1 MGFDNLLLGFSI
13 ALTPFNIFVAVM
25 GIMLGTIIGVLP
37 GLGGAN
43 GVAILLPLTFT
54 MPPTSAIILLTSI
67 YWGALFGGA
76 ITSILFNIPGEPWS
90 VATTFDGYPLARQGQ
105 GGQALTAAFT
115 SSFVGALFSIV
126 LITLFAPLLAEI
138 ALKFGPPEFFAI
150 QLLTFSS
157 FVGLGGGNPLKSLVS
172 ILLGFILAAVG
183 LDIVTG
189 QLRMT
194 FGSTELMKGFDFI
207 VAVIG
212 LFGIGEILLSM
223 EEGLK
228 FHGARTGMNLA
239 VVLETWR
246 VLPRYWRTFVRGSFI
261 GFWMGFKPGGATP
274 ASFMSY
280 AFAKR
285 FSGRAEHFG
294 KGELEGVVAPET
306 AAHAAGVA
314 AMLPMITLGIPG
326 SPTAAVMLG
335 GLIIWGLQP
344 GPMLFQEKPDFVW
357 GLIASMYTGN
367 VIGVL
372 MVLAFV
378 PLFAAILRI
387 PFAILT
393 PLIVVVC
400 AIGAYAVH
408 NSMMDMWYML
418 MFGVMGYAFK
428 KLDYPLAPWSS
439 PSCWATSPRTPCAR
453 ASSCPRARSAS
464 SSRGRSPV
472 SSWWSRWRSSCCP
485 SSPPGGGAGG
495 APRRA
500 WSPPRPVT
508 ERATSVAAER
518 EGGGME
524 LAPIKSTRIYEEI
537 VRQVKAMIAEGRL
550 KGGDRLPPERD
561 LAEKFVVSRTSVREA
576 LRALESLGLVEIR
589 AGEGTFIRQVS
600 VEALVEPLALLMV
613 SQREATGELFE
624 ARRLLEPALAALAAS
639 RATPEEI
646 QEMERILEEQ
656 AREVAGGR
664 TGLAQDAQFHA
675 AIGTA
680 SHNRAMTRIAHAII
694 DLLSQSR
701 EDSLNTPGRPTH
713 SHQSHRRI
721 LAAISGRDAEAARQ
735 AMVEHIEAVE
745 SLVLGAEGA
754 DARRTR
760 PRP

>member
-1 MGFDNLLLGFSI
+1 MPFDNLLLGFSV
-13 ALTPFNIFVAVM
+13 ALTPFNILVAVV

-115 SSFVGALFSIV
+115 SSFIGALFSIV

-157 FVGLGGGNPLKSLVS
+157 FIGLGGGNPLKSLVA
-172 ILLGFILAAVG
+172 ILLGFILASVG

-194 FGSTELMKGFDFI
+194 FGSVELMKGFDFI

-228 FHGARTGMNLA
+228 FHGARTGMRPA
-239 VVLETWR
+239 VVLETWKI
-246 VLPRYWRTFVRGSFI
+246 LPRYWRTFVRGSFI

-285 FSGRAEHFG
+285 FSGRAENFG

-378 PLFAAILRI
+378 PMFAAILRI

-408 NSMMDMWYML
+408 NSMMDVWFML
-418 MFGVMGYAFK
+418 IFGVVGYVFK
-428 KLDYPLAPWSS
+428 KLDYPLAPL
-439 PSCWATSPRTPCAR
+439 
-453 ASSCPRARSAS
+453 
-464 SSRGRSPV
+464 V
-472 SSWWSRWRSSCCP
+472 
-485 SSPPGGGAGG
+485 
-495 APRRA
+495 
-500 WSPPRPVT
+500 
-508 ERATSVAAER
+508 
-518 EGGGME
+518 
-524 LAPIKSTRIYEEI
+524 LAL
-537 VRQVKAMIAEGRL
+537 VLG
-550 KGGDRLPPERD
+550 D
-561 LAEKFVVSRTSVREA
+561 LAENA
-576 LRALESLGLVEIR
+576 LRQSLIMSQG
-589 AGEGTFIRQVS
+589 S
-600 VEALVEPLALLMV
+600 LAIFFTRPISGVIMVVAVAFFLLPV
-613 SQREATGELFE
+613 
-624 ARRLLEPALAALAAS
+624 
-639 RATPEEI
+639 ATPWW
-646 QEMERILEEQ
+646 R
-656 AREVAGGR
+656 GR
-664 TGLAQDAQFHA
+664 RGAPP
-675 AIGTA
+675 
-680 SHNRAMTRIAHAII
+680 RAVSATTR
-694 DLLSQSR
+694 R
-701 EDSLNTPGRPTH
+701 
-713 SHQSHRRI
+713 
-721 LAAISGRDAEAARQ
+721 
-735 AMVEHIEAVE
+735 
-745 SLVLGAEGA
+745 
-754 DARRTR
+754 
-760 PRP
+760 